1 MSICFYFQIQQIKKI
16 VNFLACWVNLYNIR
30 KVYIRL
36 TWQITVCVS
45 HQFSKHLFFKV
56 PLTFVLQF
64 GSIYLCLYNDD
75 MIECYWYL
83 LDWEFK
89 TNIKDVIIVFNNIY
103 EITCMSCS
111 IYHIHLK
118 LYATIKFVCIGKS
131 CHFVSLYIKQWL
143 ATSNGSIHISY
154 VWKLSSH
161 KALCNIFFLKT
172 C

>member
-1 MSICFYFQIQQIKKI
+1 MFWCYPLFITRSFHFYSSLSCKCVLWMLYVFWRICFYFRIQQIKKI

-111 IYHIHLK
+111 IYHIHL
-118 LYATIKFVCIGKS
+118 
-131 CHFVSLYIKQWL
+131 
-143 ATSNGSIHISY
+143 
-154 VWKLSSH
+154 
-161 KALCNIFFLKT
+161 
-172 C
+172 